1 MRKVILTS
9 IIYLQ
14 IVTLFAQS
22 DTIVYRDLRLD
33 WKTIDSEGKLTNVGL
48 AESEFIIFSLPS
60 DAEGYLRLKSDNLS
74 DVWINDQLAISQFFG
89 TRLLSLDSIRA
100 NHGAQPRIS
109 IYQKNEEIDLQS
121 DIIQIRGQNILWKP
135 NSRQLD
141 RHGQYFVMLIIMM
154 VLIGG
159 LFMKIS
165 PSIYSGF
172 FKLLRIQGTSDVT
185 SDLAGNENLLRNV
198 FLAFFLSVIFYYL
211 DPYLFID
218 APDTL
223 GGALIVWIVNGL
235 VIFFFLFGKHILT
248 LLISKLFGLK
258 LAPFIQL
265 NGQTSLLIISSSI
278 CLTFLAVDFSIDQ
291 AVESSWRT
299 LAIGCV
305 FLSILVLQVWA
316 FLKLDKLFGGRK
328 LMIFTYLCTTEMAP
342 GFLALYWLG
351 KLG

>member
-1 MRKVILTS
+1 MKKFLVTI

-14 IVTLFAQS
+14 LVTLFAQS
-22 DTIVYRDLRLD
+22 DTVVYHDLRLD
-33 WKTIDSEGKLTNVGL
+33 WKTIDSDGKPTNTGL
-48 AESEFIIFSLPS
+48 AESEFIIFNLPS
-60 DAEGYLRLKSDNLS
+60 DVEGYLRLKSDNLS

-100 NHGAQPRIS
+100 NHGAQPRVS
-109 IYQKNEEIDLQS
+109 VYQKNEEIDLQS
-121 DIIQIRGQNILWKP
+121 EIVQIRGQNILWKP

-141 RHGQYFVMLIIMM
+141 RHGQYFVMLIIIM

-159 LFMKIS
+159 LFMRIS

-185 SDLAGNENLLRNV
+185 SDLANNESLLRNI
-198 FLAFFLSVIFYYL
+198 FLAFLLSVIFYYL
-211 DPYLFID
+211 NPNLFVD
-218 APDTL
+218 AAESFL
-223 GGALIVWIVNGL
+223 GTLIVWICNGL
-235 VIFFFLFGKHILT
+235 IISFFLFGKHILT
-248 LLISKLFGLK
+248 LGISKLFGFK
-258 LAPFIQL
+258 LAPFVQI

-278 CLTFLAVDFSIDQ
+278 CLLLLALDFTSFHLIGSI
-291 AVESSWRT
+291 ASK
-299 LAIGCV
+299 LAIACV
-305 FLSILVLQVWA
+305 FLSVLMLQGWT

-328 LMIFTYLCTTEMAP
+328 LMIFSYLCTTEMAP